1 MSIILT
7 DADEVV
13 ERGESEGDSE
23 RDDERRD
30 DDAE

>member
-23 RDDERRD
+23 RERRD